1 MAKRRKRRPP
11 AGGTRRT
18 SASPR
23 RIEAEPPARGRRA
36 LLVRIA
42 VLAAAL
48 ALGWLLFIRA
58 PGPGEVSPE
67 ALNAATAAGCGD
79 LERPVVPDP
88 SRAHL
93 GPGDT
98 IDEDDPPPAAGP
110 HDPSP
115 LPPDPHVHAE
125 PVSEA
130 RAIHNLEHAS
140 VLIWYRPTSEGGLSV
155 DAIASLEELA
165 RDEDLVIMAPYPR
178 MPDGTA
184 LALVA
189 WNTRWRCP
197 AGISPDQSTALARG
211 FVDAYRGTTNAP
223 EAPRGLLGRL
233 FSG

>member
-1 MAKRRKRRPP
+1 M
-11 AGGTRRT
+11 
-18 SASPR
+18 
-23 RIEAEPPARGRRA
+23 
-36 LLVRIA
+36 LV
-42 VLAAAL
+42 
-48 ALGWLLFIRA
+48 LGWLLVVRA
-58 PGPGEVSPE
+58 PGPGEISRE
-67 ALNAATAAGCGD
+67 ALDAAAAAGCDD
-79 LERPVVPDP
+79 LERPVVEDP

-115 LPPDPHVHAE
+115 LPTDPHVHAE

-130 RAIHNLEHAS
+130 RAIHNLEHGS
-140 VLIWYRPTSEGGLSV
+140 VLIWYRPASEGGPPEA
-155 DAIASLEELA
+155 AIASLEGLA
-165 RDEDLVIMAPYPR
+165 GDEDLVIMAPYPR
-178 MPDGTA
+178 MPDGKA

-189 WNTRWRCP
+189 WNTRWLCP
-197 AGISPDQSTALARG
+197 AGLSPDQATTVARG